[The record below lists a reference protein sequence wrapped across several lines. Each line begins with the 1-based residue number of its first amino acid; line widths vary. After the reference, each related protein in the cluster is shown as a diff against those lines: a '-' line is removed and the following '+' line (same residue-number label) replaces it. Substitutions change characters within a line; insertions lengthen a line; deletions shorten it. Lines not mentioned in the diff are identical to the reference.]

1 MATCPP
7 VDIQFSVWAL
17 IENSSTY
24 AMRQP
29 DACMHVQCIT
39 IYKQI
44 QTIVC
49 ECTLYNY
56 YGWMTS
62 HIDA

>member
-24 AMRQP
+24 AIRQP
-29 DACMHVQCIT
+29 DACMYNALQYT
-39 IYKQI
+39 NKYKQ
-44 QTIVC
+44 
-49 ECTLYNY
+49 
-56 YGWMTS
+56 
-62 HIDA
+62 